1 MHASWSGSFHA
12 NWSGPSYPG
21 AGDANYTFASGSL
34 QYSFNGVVGKCDVGG
49 SGTIDLGSQPDYQN
63 YPLLRLDFASP
74 PRKYNLQV
82 PAPLFATVPGTASNC
97 DDPNDN
103 GDFNWSP
110 GAGGPWMAYAPYP
123 AGPVADDWSIAG
135 SGSGNTGDGS
145 PEQTWQWQLTPVP

>member
-1 MHASWSGSFHA
+1 MGNAHACELERQLPRELVA
-12 NWSGPSYPG
+12 PSYPG

-34 QYSFNGVVGKCDVGG
+34 QYSFNGVVGKCDVAG

-82 PAPLFATVPGTASNC
+82 PAPLLATVPGTTSNC

-110 GAGGPWMAYAPYP
+110 GAGAPWMAYAPYP
-123 AGPVADDWSIAG
+123 AGPGGGRLEQLRGRAAAAG
-135 SGSGNTGDGS
+135 
-145 PEQTWQWQLTPVP
+145 